1 MSKID
6 YYNKKHPVLGY
17 ILIVFAIADLLEFL
31 STFDLLTAIVLLI
44 TAYVAYNFSFAK
56 RPQIKFNK
64 IIAFFFGL
72 AALSSFAIIVGFS
85 ALGILFNL
93 PAFITG
99 AIDLVALVFTAF
111 YAYVAYLLWKNK

>member
-17 ILIVFAIADLLEFL
+17 ILIVFAIADLIELL
-31 STFDLLTAIVLLI
+31 STFDLLTAVVLLI

-56 RPQIKFNK
+56 KPQIKFNK

-72 AALSSFAIIVGFS
+72 AAFSSFAIMVGFS
-85 ALGILFNL
+85 AIGILLNFPVFL
-93 PAFITG
+93 TG
-99 AIDLVALVFTAF
+99 ALDVTALVFTAF